1 LNPERWQQIS
11 RIFKS
16 AISLDP
22 EARNAYVVG
31 QCGSDDS
38 LRAEVEKLIASHQ
51 QASDENFIGGLAAEA
66 AAPLL
71 IVENDDEPP
80 HRTLNNGQQ
89 FGSYVILE
97 ALGAGGMGEVYLAR
111 DTRLDRTVALK
122 ILPPDIST
130 DKRRMQRF
138 SQEAKVA
145 SSLNQ
150 PNILTVYEFG
160 EVGGLTFLATEFVD
174 GETLREY
181 LRGKKKLKLADIL
194 DINIQVLAALDAAH
208 EASIVHRDIKP
219 ENVMIR
225 RRDHVVKV
233 LDFGLA
239 KVTEKR
245 PSVLKSEYSEA
256 ATEFKTAPGIIMGTI
271 NYMSPEQAQA
281 RATDQRTDIWSTGVM
296 LYEMVA
302 GKMPFSGATTS
313 HTIVQIL
320 ENEPLPLS
328 KDVPAELDRIVLKA
342 MAKDPDER
350 YQTAKDMLID
360 LRRLKKKLEVQAE
373 IDRTSSPSTE
383 RAAIV
388 GDQPV
393 SVHTNKRRLVIALVT
408 AMLLVTAA
416 IFGINMWR
424 STRERANTVTPAS
437 PVPATSE
444 ERTLTYSIT
453 VQKFRNNR
461 PFQNPFTLA
470 SEINF
475 EADYKIRV
483 NIRSPQAGY
492 LYILNEGPPEGFG
505 KPEFVMLFP
514 SPTANLGSPLL
525 VANQVVQI
533 PEKFWIQF
541 DKQQGTEKLWLVFS
555 SDAVPELEAVKEFV
569 NPQKRGLI
577 TDPARSQAVR
587 NLLST
592 QSAQKTTAEKGDTQ
606 TTLKSPGKLLVY
618 AVKLEH
624 H

>member
-1 LNPERWQQIS
+1 
-11 RIFKS
+11 
-16 AISLDP
+16 
-22 EARNAYVVG
+22 
-31 QCGSDDS
+31 
-38 LRAEVEKLIASHQ
+38 
-51 QASDENFIGGLAAEA
+51 
-66 AAPLL
+66 
-71 IVENDDEPP
+71 
-80 HRTLNNGQQ
+80 
-89 FGSYVILE
+89 
-97 ALGAGGMGEVYLAR
+97 
-111 DTRLDRTVALK
+111 
-122 ILPPDIST
+122 
-130 DKRRMQRF
+130 
-138 SQEAKVA
+138 
-145 SSLNQ
+145 
-150 PNILTVYEFG
+150 
-160 EVGGLTFLATEFVD
+160 
-174 GETLREY
+174 
-181 LRGKKKLKLADIL
+181 
-194 DINIQVLAALDAAH
+194 
-208 EASIVHRDIKP
+208 
-219 ENVMIR
+219 
-225 RRDHVVKV
+225 
-233 LDFGLA
+233 
-239 KVTEKR
+239 
-245 PSVLKSEYSEA
+245 
-256 ATEFKTAPGIIMGTI
+256 
-271 NYMSPEQAQA
+271 
-281 RATDQRTDIWSTGVM
+281 
-296 LYEMVA
+296 
-302 GKMPFSGATTS
+302 
-313 HTIVQIL
+313 
-320 ENEPLPLS
+320 
-328 KDVPAELDRIVLKA
+328 
-342 MAKDPDER
+342 
-350 YQTAKDMLID
+350 MLID

-388 GDQPV
+388 GDKPV

-424 STRERANTVTPAS
+424 SARERANAVTPAS

-470 SEINF
+470 TEINF

-514 SPTANLGSPLL
+514 SPTANGGSPLL